1 MKTSLQFFIH
11 TVIILSLSRKK
22 EFDIHTKRV
31 LQVFALQKL
40 FFSSVGP
47 SGRPKFIRER
57 LSTSSTSLSLVWA
70 PPPQSSI
77 NAEFGGYELT
87 YKPSNYIKANTSAIQ
102 INVRDS
108 ISIQVS
114 ICKNRCMYVSAS
126 IAFLKEIG
134 IYGKCFHEKKRENL
148 LLLRTRCILH
158 VSLLS
163 IFMCYF

>member
-1 MKTSLQFFIH
+1 M
-11 TVIILSLSRKK
+11 
-22 EFDIHTKRV
+22 
-31 LQVFALQKL
+31 
-40 FFSSVGP
+40 
-47 SGRPKFIRER
+47 
-57 LSTSSTSLSLVWA
+57 SLVWA

-114 ICKNRCMYVSAS
+114 ICKNRCSFSAS
-126 IAFLKEIG
+126 IAFERKLVFTENA
-134 IYGKCFHEKKRENL
+134 FTKKRENL
-148 LLLRTRCILH
+148 LLRRRCILH

-163 IFMCYF
+163 NFMCYSKFTMCIFNGKVFA

>member
-1 MKTSLQFFIH
+1 MHQDFASNAKCNFADFRTNTHTNSFGYESNFETLWSNLEIDEVFHIYPQCKFIP
-11 TVIILSLSRKK
+11 
-22 EFDIHTKRV
+22 
-31 LQVFALQKL
+31 LQKERVWYTYKKGSL
-40 FFSSVGP
+40 GICSSKTFFSSVGP

-114 ICKNRCMYVSAS
+114 IGKNRCSFSAS
-126 IAFLKEIG
+126 IAF
-134 IYGKCFHEKKRENL
+134 
-148 LLLRTRCILH
+148 
-158 VSLLS
+158 
-163 IFMCYF
+163 

>member
-1 MKTSLQFFIH
+1 MNLIQFLRILVQFSSFMELHLVFFYPQSDHFIPLQNERVWNTYKQQKSSLGICSSKT
-11 TVIILSLSRKK
+11 
-22 EFDIHTKRV
+22 
-31 LQVFALQKL
+31 
-40 FFSSVGP
+40 FFSTVGP

-114 ICKNRCMYVSAS
+114 ICKNRCSFSAS
-126 IAFLKEIG
+126 IAF
-134 IYGKCFHEKKRENL
+134 
-148 LLLRTRCILH
+148 
-158 VSLLS
+158 
-163 IFMCYF
+163 